1 MKKQSEIEKFTP
13 TPTKMYYVYLIK
25 SVKDKNLYI
34 GSTNDIHRRLCEHN
48 NGLVYSTKSR
58 IPFELVYY
66 EAYKSEG
73 DASPHTNTLVVGAR
87 KREKNLKLRSRA
99 FVQLKKRIQNSLK
112 YGI

>member
-1 MKKQSEIEKFTP
+1 MIKNKQSEIEKFTP

-25 SVKDKNLYI
+25 SVKDKNFYI
-34 GSTNDIHRRLCEHN
+34 GSTNDIHRRLYEHN

-73 DASPHTNTLVVGAR
+73 DAR

-99 FVQLKKRIQNSLK
+99 FTQLKKRIRNSLK
-112 YGI
+112 YEI

>member
-1 MKKQSEIEKFTP
+1 MAPNKQSEIEKFTT

-25 SVKDKNLYI
+25 SVKDKNFY
-34 GSTNDIHRRLCEHN
+34 

-112 YGI
+112 YEI